1 MGRTFRRRR
10 GRSGVSPIIAMIL
23 LVAIV
28 VVLAAVLY
36 VLVGGL
42 VHTNASAVPL
52 GTAFYAGP
60 AGKFI
65 GTTASK
71 SYCEA
76 NHYCYSVPID
86 EVGKGLV
93 IGNLNFRVLESTGAI
108 HVVAANYAMI
118 AIVDSTSAVI
128 ASTEVSK
135 KASFVVTDWTTYSKG
150 QSANTL
156 VTDTQVI
163 WVQFGS
169 TSTSPFGEG
178 MTLQVLGA
186 NGYSGSVSISLP

>member
-1 MGRTFRRRR
+1 
-10 GRSGVSPIIAMIL
+10 MIL
-23 LVAIV
+23 LVAMV

-36 VLVGGL
+36 VLVAGL
-42 VHTNASAVPL
+42 VHTNVSAVPL

-60 AGKFI
+60 AGKFV

-71 SYCEA
+71 SYCAA

-86 EVGKGLV
+86 QVGNGLV
-93 IGNLNFRVLESTGAI
+93 IGDLNFRVLESTGAI
-108 HVVAANYAMI
+108 HVVSKNYAMI
-118 AIVDSTSAVI
+118 SLVDASSTLI

-135 KASFVVTDWTTYSKG
+135 NAAFVVTDWTTYSKG
-150 QSANTL
+150 ETASTP

-163 WVQFGS
+163 WVQFGDT
-169 TSTSPFGEG
+169 TSSPFGEG